1 MRCLLLQSYQDEKN
15 KQRTELLR
23 NLLKELPLFC
33 SDFFRALENTT
44 SVLTRLNYAYDL
56 RIFFQFLIS
65 EIPFF
70 IDKKIIQISL
80 VDLNILKLKD
90 IQIYAEYL
98 NLYYNDDKE
107 RENREQGKK
116 RKIASLRTFFK
127 YFHKTGVFKENI
139 CSLIDMPKIHQK
151 PIIRLEAVEV
161 LNMIEMAESGEQL
174 TDTQKRFHKSS
185 RLRDVAILTLFLT
198 TGIRV
203 SELVGIN
210 ILDIDFNTN
219 GFRVTRKGG
228 NEVILYFGEETKK
241 ALLDYI
247 EERKAKA
254 DFSLASP
261 LFLSIQNKR
270 LCVRAVENL
279 VKKYARI
286 ISPLKKISPH
296 KLRSTYGTM
305 LYQETGDIY
314 LVADVLGHKDVN
326 TTKKHYA
333 EITEENRRR
342 AAKFVKIRKT

>member
-1 MRCLLLQSYQDEKN
+1 MQQSYQVEKT
-15 KQRTELLR
+15 KERMALLR
-23 NLLKELPLFC
+23 EILKELPIFC
-33 SDFFRALENTT
+33 GEFFRAIENTT
-44 SVLTRLNYAYDL
+44 SILTRLNYAYDL
-56 RIFFQFLIS
+56 RIFFQYLINENPS
-65 EIPFF
+65 SAA
-70 IDKKIIQISL
+70 KKIHQI
-80 VDLNILKLKD
+80 DLTDLSNLSLKD
-90 IQIYAEYL
+90 IQIYTEYL

-116 RKIASLRTFFK
+116 RKIASLRSFFK
-127 YFHKTGVFKENI
+127 YFHKTGQLKENV

-151 PIIRLEAVEV
+151 PIIRLETGEI
-161 LNMIEMAESGEQL
+161 LRMIETAESGENL
-174 TDTQKRFHKSS
+174 TDTQKRFHNLNK
-185 RLRDVAILTLFLT
+185 LRDVAILTLFLT

-203 SELVGIN
+203 SELVGID
-210 ILDIDFNTN
+210 ISDIDFKTN
-219 GFRVTRKGG
+219 AFKITRKGG
-228 NEVILYFGEETKK
+228 NEVILYFGAETRK

-247 EERKAKA
+247 EERKQKA
-254 DFSLASP
+254 DYSLHSP
-261 LFLSIQNKR
+261 LFISMQQKR

-333 EITEENRRR
+333 EITEENRRQ
-342 AAKFVKIRKT
+342 AAKYVKIRKT